1 MVATICWH
9 DCLHRQIL
17 VSHPLCAICGV
28 STWLSVSS
36 AHSGRQLGRPGP
48 RRRPAGLRRHGEMLR
63 LINRKQFCLNNLQTW
78 NWFQKIHYKS
88 STQCH
93 TTFQIET
100 TCNLGNHSIDL
111 SNAWL
116 DLSLKKTSNHSMALS
131 PAFHHQTVE
140 SSNHIWLF
148 HHQTIYGCFTT
159 TTSKQPNYYSFLLRI
174 LRGWNNNR
182 SYYGICYLC
191 SRQCSYAASSSLV
204 DDAAKMHSTSSWCLP
219 MSL

>member
-1 MVATICWH
+1 MC
-9 DCLHRQIL
+9 
-17 VSHPLCAICGV
+17 CAISAV
-28 STWLSVSS
+28 SLRDYPCHRPVGGSS
-36 AHSGRQLGRPGP
+36 A
-48 RRRPAGLRRHGEMLR
+48 RRRPAGLPTWRNAKANNRR
-63 LINRKQFCLNNLQTW
+63 QFCLNNLQTW